1 MEFSMNQDQEA
12 RTIRELFRQLRR
24 NDESG
29 APSFVDSLAPAPSR
43 YEKDTRLRLGWQV
56 AGTIVVALLL
66 GGAWLIFSGRDT
78 KTPGRSNAAH
88 SDGGPSLRAEAPPP
102 NPTPSS
108 NVEKTIKPDHQRR
121 QQRRVQRRPETLFL
135 SQWRSPTEFLM
146 RTPGDQFLKA
156 IPRLNESL
164 IEIKLISPTQ
174 QKNQQN

>member
-1 MEFSMNQDQEA
+1 MKQDQEERA
-12 RTIRELFRQLRR
+12 IRELFRQLRR

-43 YEKDTRLRLGWQV
+43 YDKDSRLRLGWQV
-56 AGTIVVALLL
+56 AVAIVVALLL

-78 KTPGRSNAAH
+78 KTPGKSNMAH
-88 SDGGPSLRAEAPPP
+88 TDGGTAPRVEAPPP
-102 NPTPSS
+102 NPTPSPI
-108 NVEKTIKPDHQRR
+108 EAQTIKPDRQYRKQRR
-121 QQRRVQRRPETLFL
+121 SQLRPETLLL

-146 RTPGDQFLKA
+146 RTPGDQFLKT

-164 IEIKLISPTQ
+164 IEIKLIAPTQ